1 MNGAAVVDI
10 ARDTLTTVILISLPM
25 MIVALA
31 VGVVIGLLQAL
42 TQVQEM
48 TLVFVPK
55 IIAIF
60 ITMLLAFPLMG
71 SLMNGFMVRIIER
84 VIGTT

>member
-48 TLVFVPK
+48 TLVLVPK

-60 ITMLLAFPLMG
+60 ITMLMAFQLMG
-71 SLMNGFMVRIIER
+71 SLMNCFMFRIIER
-84 VIGTT
+84 FIFTT

>member
-1 MNGAAVVDI
+1 MSGPEVLDL
-10 ARDTLTTVILISLPM
+10 ARQAIYVLLIVSAPM
-25 MIVALA
+25 MFVALA
-31 VGVVIGLLQAL
+31 VGLAIALLQAL

-60 ITMLLAFPLMG
+60 LAMLV
-71 SLMNGFMVRIIER
+71 SLPFMAQALDGFTVMVTQKIIS
-84 VIGTT
+84 G